1 LPILVIK
8 VLTQTDFYLHQ
19 LIKFSSNYFKKLI
32 LSNAIRIYAL
42 KIVKIVMSA
51 FLKTTL
57 DLIKNIN
64 IFSIKNAL
72 IIYQSFEKILNV
84 EKGNFVK

>member
-1 LPILVIK
+1 
-8 VLTQTDFYLHQ
+8 
-19 LIKFSSNYFKKLI
+19 LI

-64 IFSIKNAL
+64 IFSIKML
-72 IIYQSFEKILNV
+72 
-84 EKGNFVK
+84 

>member
-1 LPILVIK
+1 
-8 VLTQTDFYLHQ
+8 
-19 LIKFSSNYFKKLI
+19 LI